1 MATSIEP
8 EKYEVLETIGN
19 QLAFARQV
27 RDCETDRSRRPGVLW
42 YNQEGQ
48 KSIRRSC
55 KLLTQRLR
63 GLTAI
68 NKYPWQILCRKEI
81 QYIRMSQKE
90 REQLHAE
97 FSILNSLK
105 HPNIVGYYHR
115 EHLKPTQEL
124 YLYMEYCGGG
134 DLSKE
139 ILKLRETNQYA
150 DEEYVWSVFSQLVA
164 ALYRCHYGI
173 DAPEVGRNA
182 MGPCGA
188 LKPLGLK
195 GKNQIMIL
203 HRDLKPENS
212 KLQLP
217 SFGHSPTLIIA
228 VFLGADNSVKLGDF
242 GLSKLMQSH
251 DFASTYV
258 GTPFYMSPEICAAER
273 YTLHSDIW
281 SLGCVMYE
289 LCARTQPFN
298 AKTHFHLIQKIKEGR
313 VDPLPSVYSNE
324 LQNVIK
330 SCLNINP
337 LKRPDTASLLNL
349 PAVRLMRKERE
360 VVELGRLLRI
370 KENDAMRKAQE
381 AEVRSL
387 NLNGEKEKM
396 RAALESTI
404 RREWE
409 VKARLEIDRQVQMEK
424 EKLHK
429 MFEIEVQSRVEA
441 EVQIRLGSQPS
452 SKEGGPPTPPDVH
465 SSVSTSADSDFLSST
480 DLSSLSIDPSPVIQ
494 SKTPPK
500 KRSRT
505 ALSRARTEFDS
516 PMDVQMVDPSPMSI
530 ACLSLSPRR
539 TAAANASAIP
549 NGKNIFAAAAAQRHR
564 LAPQASSP
572 RSLIIVEDEEDN
584 LPDLPSPSRPP
595 PSLPDPFK
603 APSRP
608 GLLRQKTAPMNRLS
622 GYPQPALFPPAA
634 PDRPSRVPSPP
645 SPKHSG
651 LSPVRKA
658 PPKPAT
664 SSTENE
670 MFKAVMQRHV
680 FGQNGGGRT
689 LVELAQA
696 RAGGLSQAQRV
707 EKAVVE
713 ETKKENLRSGGDV
726 PLWDPER
733 DEMPSPF
740 LVRGGKGLRRL

>member
-1 MATSIEP
+1 
-8 EKYEVLETIGN
+8 
-19 QLAFARQV
+19 
-27 RDCETDRSRRPGVLW
+27 
-42 YNQEGQ
+42 
-48 KSIRRSC
+48 
-55 KLLTQRLR
+55 
-63 GLTAI
+63 
-68 NKYPWQILCRKEI
+68 
-81 QYIRMSQKE
+81 MSQKE

-139 ILKLRETNQYA
+139 ILKLKEQNQYA
-150 DEEYVWSVFSQLVA
+150 DEEYVWSIFSQLVA
-164 ALYRCHYGI
+164 ALYRCHYGV
-173 DAPEVGRNA
+173 DAPEVGKSA
-182 MGPCGA
+182 MGPCDA

-195 GKNQIMIL
+195 GKNQVMIL

-212 KLQLP
+212 K
-217 SFGHSPTLIIA
+217 FIVIRMFAKPTLNII

-313 VDPLPSVYSNE
+313 VDPLPKVYSHE

-337 LKRPDTASLLNL
+337 LKRPDTTSLLNL
-349 PAVRLMRKERE
+349 PAIRLMRKQRE
-360 VVELGRLLRI
+360 VVELGRMLRI
-370 KENDAMRKAQE
+370 KEEQATRKAQE
-381 AEVRSL
+381 AEVKAL
-387 NLNGEKEKM
+387 NWNGEKEKI

-409 VKARLEIDRQVQMEK
+409 VKARLEIDRQVRMEK

-429 MFEIEVQSRVEA
+429 IFETEFRSRIEA
-441 EVQIRLGSQPS
+441 EVQLRLGSLQTA
-452 SKEGGPPTPPDVH
+452 KEGGPPTPPDVRL
-465 SSVSTSADSDFLSST
+465 SSFSTNADSDFPSST
-480 DLSSLSIDPSPVIQ
+480 DLSSLSIDSTPLIE

-500 KRSRT
+500 RRTRT

-539 TAAANASAIP
+539 TAAVDASGMP
-549 NGKNIFAAAAAQRHR
+549 NSKNIFAAAAAQKHR
-564 LAPQASSP
+564 LAPKASPP
-572 RSLIIVEDEEDN
+572 RSSIIVEDEEDS
-584 LPDLPSPSRPP
+584 LPDLPSPTRA
-595 PSLPDPFK
+595 PSGLPDPFK
-603 APSRP
+603 GPIRP

-622 GYPQPALFPPAA
+622 GYPQPTLFPSAA
-634 PDRPSRVPSPP
+634 SGRPSRVPSPP

-658 PPKPAT
+658 PPKPAS

-670 MFKAVMQRHV
+670 MFKAVMQRNL

-696 RAGGLSQAQRV
+696 RAGGISQAQRV
-707 EKAVVE
+707 EKEVVE
-713 ETKKENLRSGGDV
+713 EIKKENIIGGQLV
-726 PLWDPER
+726 PIWDPER